1 MWREAWMSKRPGRE
15 NTDSARTVLLNKHLL
30 KVKLLLHC
38 DLLLGSA
45 KGLYTG
51 QTPPPSCLKC
61 CINAAS
67 VCQQQCLKANWQP
80 NMKGL
85 SLVLLVLLL
94 MLATAAGEDP
104 EMQYW
109 TCGYRG
115 LCRRF
120 CYAQE
125 YIIGHHGCPRRYR
138 CCAVRS

>member
-1 MWREAWMSKRPGRE
+1 MLYKCSISLS
-15 NTDSARTVLLNKHLL
+15 TTC
-30 KVKLLLHC
+30 VK
-38 DLLLGSA
+38 A
-45 KGLYTG
+45 Y
-51 QTPPPSCLKC
+51 
-61 CINAAS
+61 
-67 VCQQQCLKANWQP
+67 WYP

-94 MLATAAGEDP
+94 MLAVGEGHDP

-125 YIIGHHGCPRRYR
+125 YIVGHHGCPRRYR
-138 CCAVRS
+138 CCAVRSYHQHGPDVFSAA